1 MQLFFVCF
9 FFVEDH
15 DSAPRDEQQTQQD
28 AWHHLSQP
36 RRTLGWGAGS
46 QDPPVSQVAEIMEF
60 APGRRTGDGPVGV
73 RTRTGS
79 PRCFPPPVCL
89 SAPSSSSSS
98 AGPSLSRLLP
108 LVLSCPRSAASGL
121 AASHCCGPGQ
131 EGPLRSRGWGAAP
144 RPLALLRGLSA
155 LGTVTA
161 QAGRPAAWWSCA
173 WG

>member
-1 MQLFFVCF
+1 
-9 FFVEDH
+9 
-15 DSAPRDEQQTQQD
+15 
-28 AWHHLSQP
+28 
-36 RRTLGWGAGS
+36 
-46 QDPPVSQVAEIMEF
+46 MEF

-98 AGPSLSRLLP
+98 AGPSLSHLLP
-108 LVLSCPRSAASGL
+108 LVLSCPCSAASGL

-161 QAGRPAAWWSCA
+161 QAGRPGCLVVLRVGLRAEFRWGLARAGRSRVIPPEEPCERWPCPDGRSCR
-173 WG
+173 WRVTQNPSVTM